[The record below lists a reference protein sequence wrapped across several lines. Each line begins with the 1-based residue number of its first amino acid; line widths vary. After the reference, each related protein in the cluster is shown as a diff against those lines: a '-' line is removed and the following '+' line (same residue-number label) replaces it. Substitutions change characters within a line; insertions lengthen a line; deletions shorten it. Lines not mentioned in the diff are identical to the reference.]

1 MVRNCLP
8 CTRTP
13 QLTDSPFFVRS
24 LSCSVTSPWWR
35 HRTPTMCSSRPA
47 FGTVW
52 MACAAETRPV
62 NTEMLPAGAWWCI
75 YEVIRQHDSCNTG
88 ELDRHAQ
95 HQQPCL
101 ASRTLRVIRVYCPTR
116 ATCFIR
122 DTLVFVRAPSDV
134 SSFVLKAISNENREL
149 SHTTPEA
156 AKSTPEAATLA
167 TLILPINRRVTR
179 VV

>member
-35 HRTPTMCSSRPA
+35 HRTPTMYSSRPA

-62 NTEMLPAGAWWCI
+62 NTEMLPVGAWWCI
-75 YEVIRQHDSCNTG
+75 YSLVSWVIIGSGNGLWPVRCQGITWTSATLLGIRLLGRNLKEILNKINTSPFRKMYWMSSIKC
-88 ELDRHAQ
+88 LQ
-95 HQQPCL
+95 FCKCLNVSIIQIL
-101 ASRTLRVIRVYCPTR
+101 AS
-116 ATCFIR
+116 
-122 DTLVFVRAPSDV
+122 
-134 SSFVLKAISNENREL
+134 
-149 SHTTPEA
+149 
-156 AKSTPEAATLA
+156 
-167 TLILPINRRVTR
+167 
-179 VV
+179 

>member
-1 MVRNCLP
+1 MLHNNQISQ
-8 CTRTP
+8 
-13 QLTDSPFFVRS
+13 QLTLESTNVTVLTLIELQYKFWKWHNLQRS
-24 LSCSVTSPWWR
+24 FYWTFPLSRTWNTKRWPPNYDVMIWWR
-35 HRTPTMCSSRPA
+35 SPR
-47 FGTVW
+47 
-52 MACAAETRPV
+52 
-62 NTEMLPAGAWWCI
+62 LPI
-75 YEVIRQHDSCNTG
+75 LEVIRQHDSCNTG